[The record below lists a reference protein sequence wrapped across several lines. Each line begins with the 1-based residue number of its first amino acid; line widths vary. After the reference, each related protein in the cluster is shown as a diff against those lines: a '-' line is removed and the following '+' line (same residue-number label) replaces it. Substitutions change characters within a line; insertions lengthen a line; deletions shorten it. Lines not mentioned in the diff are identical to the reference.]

1 MYLHFSKYSS
11 AISRHG
17 NHRNRNY
24 SGQAVA
30 ESLRH
35 GTRSN
40 SQYMFTEVAAL
51 FQKRASLLGNEKRQI
66 DATFGTSDSSQ
77 SHERTRPRHH
87 PTALP
92 ITKMAS
98 GVLPF
103 RSHGEKAVTSSDRIT
118 CVFTRRAFNYF
129 LVTTTTTTTT
139 LYHKVIVKLTVHYYV

>member
-1 MYLHFSKYSS
+1 MKQSPEAKPGCLQLPSKQRASSRRSIQQLMYLHFSKYSS

-103 RSHGEKAVTSSDRIT
+103 RSHGEKAATSSD
-118 CVFTRRAFNYF
+118 
-129 LVTTTTTTTT
+129 
-139 LYHKVIVKLTVHYYV
+139 